1 MPRSPRNT
9 SKLCTRMKFKMA
21 MGGAVW
27 DGSRN
32 PKIITPCVAY
42 LEVPLEI
49 KMQKRDAVLEYSQT

>member
-1 MPRSPRNT
+1 
-9 SKLCTRMKFKMA
+9 MA